1 MVSRYKSSEGGRE
14 SELARETNI
23 EVEVEGILWSLGLV
37 ETETGLMN
45 TDAICQTLGMQEKK
59 HSALFLSFSF
69 SISLFFHR
77 VSLGSANIHVVIIRK
92 MQLRLVALRLL
103 YNTKYIQLSCLHTTV
118 VFL

>member
-45 TDAICQTLGMQEKK
+45 TDAICQTLGMQEN
-59 HSALFLSFSF
+59 LFLNFTFLSQGFAWFS
-69 SISLFFHR
+69 
-77 VSLGSANIHVVIIRK
+77 
-92 MQLRLVALRLL
+92 
-103 YNTKYIQLSCLHTTV
+103 
-118 VFL
+118 

>member
-45 TDAICQTLGMQEKK
+45 TDAICQTLGMQEK
-59 HSALFLSFSF
+59 LFLNFTLLSQGFAWFS
-69 SISLFFHR
+69 
-77 VSLGSANIHVVIIRK
+77 
-92 MQLRLVALRLL
+92 
-103 YNTKYIQLSCLHTTV
+103 
-118 VFL
+118 

>member
-45 TDAICQTLGMQEKK
+45 TDAICQTLGTQEK
-59 HSALFLSFSF
+59 LFLNFTFLSQGFAWFS
-69 SISLFFHR
+69 
-77 VSLGSANIHVVIIRK
+77 
-92 MQLRLVALRLL
+92 
-103 YNTKYIQLSCLHTTV
+103 
-118 VFL
+118 